1 MTIDKLLWVEK
12 VVNLVY
18 LLFFRDTLVVD
29 VGDKSLPQ
37 LFYIIDC
44 NVDIHLLLSVLHEV
58 VFWKAV
64 VNYLLRHLHILVW
77 LPVQA

>member
-1 MTIDKLLWVEK
+1 MTIDKLLWVKK

-18 LLFFRDTLVVD
+18 LLFFRNTLVVD

-37 LFYIIDC
+37 LFYIIYC
-44 NVDIHLLLSVLHEV
+44 NVDIHLLLSVLHEI

-64 VNYLLRHLHILVW
+64 INHLLSHLHVIW
-77 LPVQA
+77 LFV